1 MPTHLVISKGTELLR
16 VPLNSLMYIS
26 ADGNYSIVVTKDS
39 HKTLMSIQLGQ
50 IFILGYFIAIGVYL
64 STRRNYRR
72 KEEHGSAKWG
82 DASSIDKKYRQKPQS
97 NNKLMTQNVRIGIN
111 AQKHRRNLNTLVCGG
126 SGAGKTRFS

>member
-50 IFILGYFIAIGVYL
+50 IEALMAKQLGSSGNVFIRAGRGLIINTDYINYIDISKQLLVISDCEGSRHEL
-64 STRRNYRR
+64 SASREVLIKL
-72 KEEHGSAKWG
+72 KEYVEST
-82 DASSIDKKYRQKPQS
+82 IKK
-97 NNKLMTQNVRIGIN
+97 
-111 AQKHRRNLNTLVCGG
+111 
-126 SGAGKTRFS
+126 

>member
-50 IFILGYFIAIGVYL
+50 IEALMAKLLGSSGNVFIRAGRGLIINTEYINYIDISKQLLVISDCEGSRHEL
-64 STRRNYRR
+64 SGSREVLIKL
-72 KEEHGSAKWG
+72 KEY
-82 DASSIDKKYRQKPQS
+82 IDSTIKK
-97 NNKLMTQNVRIGIN
+97 
-111 AQKHRRNLNTLVCGG
+111 
-126 SGAGKTRFS
+126 

>member
-50 IFILGYFIAIGVYL
+50 IEALMAKQLGSTENVFIRAGRGLIINTEYINYIDISKQLLVISDCEGSRHEL
-64 STRRNYRR
+64 SASREVLIKL
-72 KEEHGSAKWG
+72 KEY
-82 DASSIDKKYRQKPQS
+82 IDSTIKK
-97 NNKLMTQNVRIGIN
+97 
-111 AQKHRRNLNTLVCGG
+111 
-126 SGAGKTRFS
+126 

>member
-50 IFILGYFIAIGVYL
+50 IESLMAEQLGSSGSVFIRAGRGLIINTDYINYIDISKQLLVISDCEGSRHEL
-64 STRRNYRR
+64 SASREVLIKL
-72 KEEHGSAKWG
+72 KEYVDSTLR
-82 DASSIDKKYRQKPQS
+82 SKYGQE
-97 NNKLMTQNVRIGIN
+97 
-111 AQKHRRNLNTLVCGG
+111 
-126 SGAGKTRFS
+126 

>member
-50 IFILGYFIAIGVYL
+50 IEALM
-64 STRRNYRR
+64 
-72 KEEHGSAKWG
+72 AK
-82 DASSIDKKYRQKPQS
+82 Q
-97 NNKLMTQNVRIGIN
+97 
-111 AQKHRRNLNTLVCGG
+111 
-126 SGAGKTRFS
+126 F